1 MTVLNNIKD
10 ILTGKTTEATNASP
24 SFKMPRFNLDGI
36 VNVINGLGV
45 IGRDASTANFFQQE
59 NLLDRYAVEAV
70 YTGSGIGRRLVEL
83 MPNEA
88 LGRGIECDHELY
100 EELERIDAFHKLLE
114 LATLARLY
122 GGAVALIVAKDGVA
136 DLEKPLNETGLVR
149 IEKLTLFDRHSIL
162 MLDEDRDK
170 DPLSETF
177 NEYLY
182 YRLML
187 TNNQQVKIHHTRLL
201 KLEGDYLPSRI
212 KQTNQGWGASTIQ
225 GVYRSFNNYL
235 AMHGFLNKLASGYDL
250 KIFKV
255 ESLKEAY
262 ALGNEDYIAN
272 RLRDIDYSTSMMNSI
287 LMDAEKEDF
296 IRSTVPV
303 NGYDSL
309 INKAMELVSAEAG
322 MPMTLLYGRSPE
334 GMNSTGESD
343 LNMWYKSVERYQT
356 LTLQPVLER
365 LIGLLEKQSEWA
377 GERPETFEWEWYGL
391 KPMTDLEKAEERLK
405 LAQGDKIYMDAQ
417 AVEPSYLFDLRHN
430 GGFNSNLVYDKEG
443 QDDFISDLTGSM
455 SDDDLPDS
463 TGQQPRTTE
472 DT

>member
-1 MTVLNNIKD
+1 
-10 ILTGKTTEATNASP
+10 
-24 SFKMPRFNLDGI
+24 
-36 VNVINGLGV
+36 
-45 IGRDASTANFFQQE
+45 
-59 NLLDRYAVEAV
+59 
-70 YTGSGIGRRLVEL
+70 
-83 MPNEA
+83 
-88 LGRGIECDHELY
+88 
-100 EELERIDAFHKLLE
+100 
-114 LATLARLY
+114 
-122 GGAVALIVAKDGVA
+122 
-136 DLEKPLNETGLVR
+136 
-149 IEKLTLFDRHSIL
+149 
-162 MLDEDRDK
+162 
-170 DPLSETF
+170 
-177 NEYLY
+177 
-182 YRLML
+182 
-187 TNNQQVKIHHTRLL
+187 L
-201 KLEGDYLPSRI
+201 KLEGDYLPSTI

-255 ESLKEAY
+255 ESLMEAY
-262 ALGNEDYIAN
+262 ALGNEEYIAN

-303 NGYDSL
+303 GGYDSL

-365 LIGLLEKQSEWA
+365 LISLLEKQSEWA

-455 SDDDLPDS
+455 SDDDTAETSND
-463 TGQQPRTTE
+463 
-472 DT
+472 